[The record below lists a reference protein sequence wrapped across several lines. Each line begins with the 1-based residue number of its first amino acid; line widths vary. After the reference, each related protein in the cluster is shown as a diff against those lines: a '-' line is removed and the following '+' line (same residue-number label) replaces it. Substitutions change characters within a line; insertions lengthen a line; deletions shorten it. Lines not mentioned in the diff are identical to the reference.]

1 MRYSE
6 ITAVT
11 WDSTFQFLAYANSL
25 GDVQILDYK
34 KRSVYASHSQKTYN
48 GIKALKF
55 SPHAKNLLFAAGADG
70 CVTAFNLETNELRPR
85 TWHLHQNKC
94 TMVDFSSMTPTLI
107 ITAGLDQ
114 NVHIQDIR
122 EKSITKSMNLSVPIT
137 AGAVAPN
144 GFGLI
149 VGSYY
154 GDLIGL
160 DLRRP
165 GIEVMRYKGHG
176 KNMIS
181 AVDFIKTVKDRTS
194 LRTEKSPEIS
204 KKSTMSRRDAS
215 PLPES
220 SKSNITRSR
229 HYGDNTSSKT
239 QIIDL

>member
-25 GDVQILDYK
+25 GDVNILDYK

-48 GIKALKF
+48 GVKALRF
-55 SPHAKNLLFAAGADG
+55 SPHSKNLLFAAGADG
-70 CVTAFNLETNELRPR
+70 CVTAFNLETNDLKPR
-85 TWHLHQNKC
+85 VWHLHQNKC
-94 TMVDFSSMTPTLI
+94 TMVDFSSMSPNLI

-114 NVHIQDIR
+114 NVNIQDIR
-122 EKSITKSMNLSVPIT
+122 EKSVTKSMNLSVPIT

-144 GFGLI
+144 GYGLI

-176 KNMIS
+176 KNMVS
-181 AVDFIKTVKDRTS
+181 AVDFVKTVKDKTSSRTD
-194 LRTEKSPEIS
+194 KSPETS
-204 KKSTMSRRDAS
+204 KKSTVTKRDVS
-215 PLPES
+215 PLRDTH
-220 SKSNITRSR
+220 KSILTR
-229 HYGDNTSSKT
+229 T
-239 QIIDL
+239 